1 MSIQKNKINKK
12 IYIKAGIF
20 SNIKKH
26 KNLVFKNQNLR
37 FFSPDFVYLNSKISN
52 KIKDSYQISFMNR
65 KKLKLLFGFHRT
77 SLLNK
82 FLKKEFL
89 KNKISQYS
97 LKENEFC
104 SLLERRLDVLLF
116 RLGFAKTLF
125 EAKHL
130 IAHKKI
136 FINGTVISSYTKK
149 LQKGDIISFAPS
161 AKTLILKRLLEEL
174 KIRDFFFNTFDN
186 LEINYKTLKI
196 IVLNEKINF
205 SKQIQHYSFLLNW
218 KTILNG

>member
-1 MSIQKNKINKK
+1 MSIHKLKKKKK
-12 IYIKAGIF
+12 IYIKAGLF
-20 SNIKKH
+20 TNLKKH
-26 KNLVFKNQNLR
+26 KALTFKSQTLR
-37 FFSPDFVYLNSKISN
+37 FFSPDFSYLNSKTSN
-52 KIKDSYQISFMNR
+52 KIKDSYQTSFINR

-77 SLLNK
+77 ALLNR
-82 FLKKEFL
+82 FLKKELL
-89 KNKISQYS
+89 KNKTSQYS

-136 FINGTVISSYTKK
+136 CVNGNVISSYTKK
-149 LQKGDIISFAPS
+149 LNKGDIISFVPS
-161 AKTLILKRLLEEL
+161 AKSLILKRLLDEL
-174 KIRDFFFNTFDN
+174 KARDFFFNTFDN

-218 KTILNG
+218 KSILNG